1 MGAIFYL
8 YRRIFVN
15 RVKMALKKPIT
26 YIYLLFV
33 LLYAVMIPFSLQ
45 VMLEEYGM
53 DSPSWM
59 AAVLTAFAFWVIPG
73 NLIAYA
79 KRKGLIYR
87 KSDVHFLFSS
97 PVTPKKI
104 LLYAHLK
111 NLGIQTVLNLAVA
124 VLGALLFHVG
134 WLHVTVYFVFS
145 ILVENLLEGGIMLL
159 LYGAEWKSP
168 KVRQM
173 VVKGA
178 YALVAMF
185 VAVGI
190 YFYITQG
197 LSLASVLNFL
207 NSDLVQMVPVAGWYI
222 AVLHLIFTGPTA
234 VNLAGTAAYFIFLA
248 AVLWAAFRM
257 RCTGAYFEDA
267 MKFADDYE
275 EVLVSRR
282 QGRTDKRLGKRT
294 RYGTARVTYK
304 GTGAKALFYRQ
315 LLEYRKSRFFIFD
328 LNTGAALIA
337 GVLIAYLYLAEGGMG
352 ELTPFMI
359 PGVSAYVIFIFTTL
373 SGKWAKEIASPYT
386 YLIPDTAFRKL
397 WYATAIQHI
406 QALINGLLLTLP
418 GAVVMG
424 MSPLTAALCVVFYV
438 VLSANKLYALAV
450 AEALTGNI
458 LGRVGRQLFQL
469 FIQGI
474 VIGFAFLGAFV
485 GFLAGGLN
493 LAYFL
498 MIVFL
503 TLATVLFML
512 AAALNFYKL
521 ETA

>member
-1 MGAIFYL
+1 
-8 YRRIFVN
+8 
-15 RVKMALKKPIT
+15 
-26 YIYLLFV
+26 
-33 LLYAVMIPFSLQ
+33 
-45 VMLEEYGM
+45 
-53 DSPSWM
+53 
-59 AAVLTAFAFWVIPG
+59 
-73 NLIAYA
+73 
-79 KRKGLIYR
+79 
-87 KSDVHFLFSS
+87 
-97 PVTPKKI
+97 
-104 LLYAHLK
+104 
-111 NLGIQTVLNLAVA
+111 
-124 VLGALLFHVG
+124 
-134 WLHVTVYFVFS
+134 
-145 ILVENLLEGGIMLL
+145 
-159 LYGAEWKSP
+159 
-168 KVRQM
+168 
-173 VVKGA
+173 
-178 YALVAMF
+178 
-185 VAVGI
+185 
-190 YFYITQG
+190 
-197 LSLASVLNFL
+197 
-207 NSDLVQMVPVAGWYI
+207 
-222 AVLHLIFTGPTA
+222 
-234 VNLAGTAAYFIFLA
+234 
-248 AVLWAAFRM
+248 
-257 RCTGAYFEDA
+257 
-267 MKFADDYE
+267 
-275 EVLVSRR
+275 
-282 QGRTDKRLGKRT
+282 
-294 RYGTARVTYK
+294 
-304 GTGAKALFYRQ
+304 
-315 LLEYRKSRFFIFD
+315 
-328 LNTGAALIA
+328 
-337 GVLIAYLYLAEGGMG
+337 MG

>member
-15 RVKMALKKPIT
+15 RIKVALKKPIT
-26 YIYLLFV
+26 YLYVFFV
-33 LLYAVMIPFSLQ
+33 LLYAVMVPFSLQ
-45 VMLEEYGM
+45 VMLQEYGM

-59 AAVLTAFAFWVIPG
+59 AAALTVFAFWVIPG

-79 KRKGLIYR
+79 KRKGLVYR

-97 PVTPKKI
+97 PVSPKKI
-104 LLYAHLK
+104 LLYAHIR
-111 NLGIQTVLNLAVA
+111 NLAIQTILNLAVA
-124 VLGALLFHVG
+124 VLGALLFHAG
-134 WLHVTVYFVFS
+134 WLQVTVYFVFS
-145 ILVENLLEGGIMLL
+145 IFVENVLEGGIMLL
-159 LYGAEWKSP
+159 LYGREWKSA
-168 KVRQM
+168 KACRA
-173 VVKGA
+173 VVKAA
-178 YALVAMF
+178 YAIVGLF
-185 VAVGI
+185 VFIGI

-197 LSLASVLNFL
+197 ISLESILCFL
-207 NSDLVQMVPVAGWYI
+207 NSDLVQLVPIAGWYI
-222 AVLHLIFTGPTA
+222 AVVHLIFTGPTA
-234 VNLAGTAAYFIFLA
+234 VNLAGTAAYLIFLLG
-248 AVLWAAFRM
+248 VLWAAFRM

-282 QGRTDKRLGKRT
+282 QGRTDKRLGKKT
-294 RYGTARVTYK
+294 RYGAATVTYRGK
-304 GTGAKALFYRQ
+304 GASALFYRQ

-328 LNTGAALIA
+328 MNTAAAVIA
-337 GVLIAYLYLAEGGMG
+337 GALIAYLYVAEGGLG
-352 ELTPFMI
+352 ELTPFVI
-359 PGVSAYVIFIFTTL
+359 PGAAAYVIFIFTTL

-424 MSPLTAALCVVFYV
+424 MSPITAALCVVFYV